1 MTSRKDRSR
10 AWFAACYL
18 APALAFYAFFV
29 LWPLVNAFRLSLFDF
44 SGLSTRMRFT
54 GLSNFEKLSSS
65 KEFAQ
70 ALGNNMWFL
79 VFTIGIVMVVAMLIA
94 HAVQDETRFGKF
106 LRSVYLFPHVLSLVV
121 VAMLWTFIFDPNLG
135 FVQPVLSWLSGKGV
149 DVPGIDLQHGIL
161 GSTGSA
167 KPAVGL
173 TFIWYAL
180 GFYVMVLAAGIR
192 SIPIEVKEAAELDGA
207 TGLGRFWRV
216 TWPLLWS
223 VRRVVVIHLVIAMMN
238 TFALVR
244 LMTNGQPDGT
254 TEVTLSYLYKRGFSP
269 DSFYGEA
276 TAIGVV
282 NFIVAMALT
291 LVVIALFRRD
301 PAGVRR

>member
-1 MTSRKDRSR
+1 MASRSR
-10 AWFAACYL
+10 ETRARFAAFYL

-29 LWPLVNAFRLSLFDF
+29 LWPLVNAFRLSMFDF
-44 SGLSTRMRFT
+44 SGLSDRMRFA
-54 GLSNFEKLSSS
+54 GFSNFEKLLKA

-79 VFTIGIVMVVAMLIA
+79 VFSLGIVIVAAMLIA

-121 VAMLWTFIFDPNLG
+121 VAMLWTFILDPNLG
-135 FVQPVLSWLSGKGV
+135 FVQPALVSLSERGI
-149 DVPGIDLQHGIL
+149 DVPGVDLQHGIL
-161 GSTGSA
+161 GGTSSA

-192 SIPIEVKEAAELDGA
+192 SIPAEVKEAAELDGA
-207 TGLGRFWRV
+207 KGLGLFWKV

-223 VRRVVVIHLVIAMMN
+223 VRRIVVIHLVIAMMN

-244 LMTNGQPDGT
+244 LMTNGQPDGS

-291 LVVIALFRRD
+291 GLVMLLFRRD
-301 PAGVRR
+301 PTGVRR

>member
-1 MTSRKDRSR
+1 MTRSR
-10 AWFAACYL
+10 AARARFAACYL

-44 SGLSTRMRFT
+44 SGLSDRMRYT
-54 GLSNFEKLSSS
+54 GLSNFAKLFQS

-79 VFTIGIVMVVAMLIA
+79 VYSLGVIVVVAMLVA

-121 VAMLWTFIFDPNLG
+121 VAMLWTFIFDPSLG
-135 FVQPVLSWLSGKGV
+135 FVQPALQSMAEKGV
-149 DVPGIDLQHGIL
+149 NVPGVDLQHGIL
-161 GSTGSA
+161 GSPGSA

-173 TFIWYAL
+173 TFVWYAL

-192 SIPIEVKEAAELDGA
+192 SIPAEVKEAAELDGA
-207 TGLGRFWRV
+207 AGLNRFWKV

-223 VRRVVVIHLVIAMMN
+223 VRRIVVIHIVIAMMN

-244 LMTNGQPDGT
+244 LMTNGQPDGS
-254 TEVTLSYLYKRGFSP
+254 TEVTLSYLYKRGFAP

-282 NFIVAMALT
+282 NFAVAMGLT
-291 LVVIALFRRD
+291 LLVIAVFRRD
-301 PAGVRR
+301 PAGARR

>member
-1 MTSRKDRSR
+1 V
-10 AWFAACYL
+10 
-18 APALAFYAFFV
+18 FYAFFV
-29 LWPLVNAFRLSLFDF
+29 LWPLINAFRLSMFDF
-44 SGLSTRMRFT
+44 SGLSSHMKFAGT
-54 GLSNFEKLSSS
+54 SNFEKLFGA

-70 ALGNNMWFL
+70 ALSNNMWFL
-79 VFTIGIVMVVAMLIA
+79 VFSLGIVIVLAMLVA
-94 HAVQDETRFGKF
+94 HAVQDDTRFGRF

-121 VAMLWTFIFDPNLG
+121 VAMLWTFIFDPKLG
-135 FVQPVLSWLSGKGV
+135 FIQPTLEDMKVT
-149 DVPGIDLQHGIL
+149 VPGIDFQHGIL
-161 GSTGSA
+161 GSTTSA

-192 SIPIEVKEAAELDGA
+192 SIPAEVKEAAELDGA
-207 TGLGRFWRV
+207 TGLGRFWKV

-223 VRRVVVIHLVIAMMN
+223 VRRIVVIHIVIAMMN

-244 LMTNGQPDGT
+244 LMTNGQPDGS
-254 TEVTLSYLYKRGFSP
+254 TEVTLSYLYKRGFAP

-282 NFIVAMALT
+282 NFAVAMLLT
-291 LVVIALFRRD
+291 LAVILLFRRD
-301 PAGVRR
+301 PTAVRR

>member
-1 MTSRKDRSR
+1 MTSRKNRSR
-10 AWFAACYL
+10 AWFAALYL
-18 APALAFYAFFV
+18 APALGFYGFFV

-44 SGLSTRMRFT
+44 SGLSSKMSFT
-54 GLSNFEKLSSS
+54 GISNFTKLFGS
-65 KEFAQ
+65 KEFGQ
-70 ALGNNMWFL
+70 AMGNNMWFL
-79 VFTIGIVMVVAMLIA
+79 VFTIGIVVVFAMLIA
-94 HAVQDETRFGKF
+94 HAVQDETRFGKL

-121 VAMLWTFIFDPNLG
+121 VAMLWTFILDPKLG
-135 FVQPVLSWLSGKGV
+135 FVQPSLENLHITI
-149 DVPGIDLQHGIL
+149 PGIDFQHGIL
-161 GSTGSA
+161 GSIGTA

-192 SIPIEVKEAAELDGA
+192 SIPAEVKEAAELDGA
-207 TGLGRFWRV
+207 TGLFKFWRV

-282 NFIVAMALT
+282 NFVVAMVLT

>member
-1 MTSRKDRSR
+1 MTSRTRRSR
-10 AWFAACYL
+10 ARFAAFYL

-44 SGLSTRMRFT
+44 SGLSSNTTFT
-54 GLSNFEKLSSS
+54 GFSNFTKLFGSS
-65 KEFAQ
+65 EFYQ
-70 ALGNNMWFL
+70 ALTNNLWLLAFTLGIVL
-79 VFTIGIVMVVAMLIA
+79 VFALLIA

-106 LRSVYLFPHVLSLVV
+106 LRAVYLFPHVLSLVV
-121 VAMLWTFIFDPNLG
+121 VAMLWKFIFDPNLG
-135 FVQPVLSWLSGKGV
+135 FIQPALQPLGIGLPGV
-149 DVPGIDLQHGIL
+149 DYTHGIL
-161 GSTGSA
+161 GSTTSA

-192 SIPIEVKEAAELDGA
+192 SIPSEVKEAAELDGA
-207 TGLGRFWRV
+207 TGLSRFWKV

-223 VRRVVVIHLVIAMMN
+223 VRRIVVIHIVIAMMN

-244 LMTNGQPDGT
+244 LMTDGGPDGA

-282 NFIVAMALT
+282 NFVVAMVLT
-291 LVVIALFRRD
+291 LAVIALFRRD
-301 PAGVRR
+301 PAGARR